1 MSFFEGSIVQST
13 SVTSTAAVI
22 WNPTNSSTTT
32 FGPLGAAPTGA
43 ALNHVGIVYAG
54 TVAIYVGGTA
64 VTTYSGLPIPPG
76 GQLGIQRY
84 SFTAGAAATSS
95 GTISAVT
102 ASGTAQVQ
110 VGLISITAVN

>member
-1 MSFFEGSIVQST
+1 MSFFEGSVVQST
-13 SVTSTAAVI
+13 NVTSTAAVI

-32 FGPLGAAPTGA
+32 FGPLGAVPTGA
-43 ALNHVGIVYAG
+43 VLNHVGIVNAG

-76 GQLGIQRY
+76 GQAAIQRY
-84 SFTAGAAATSS
+84 TFTAGATATTS

-102 ASGTAQVQ
+102 ASGTSQVQ
-110 VGLISITAVN
+110 VGLVSINAVN